1 MDSSLNNLY
10 RKCTLCARRCGVDR
24 IQGKLGF
31 CKATSEV
38 VIASYMVHHFE
49 EPPISGHNGSGAI
62 FFSYC
67 TARCCYCQNYNYSRG
82 RYGKG
87 VTTQRLAEIMLELEK
102 KGSHNINL
110 VTPSHYI
117 PSIIEAL
124 DIARKKSIKI
134 PIVYNTN
141 GYESEEAIDMLNG
154 YIDIYMPDAKY
165 SDDKLANEQCGFID
179 YSKHNIVA
187 LKKMR
192 KQVGDLK
199 TDKDKIAKR
208 GLLIR
213 HLVLPGFIENT
224 RGVLKQIAKKLSNK
238 TYISLM
244 NQYSPI
250 AQVGKDPN
258 LKRRLDTEEYEKAK
272 AYLEQFGFLNGWVQ
286 D

>member
-1 MDSSLNNLY
+1 MNSSIYDRY
-10 RKCTLCARRCGVDR
+10 RKCSLCPRKCGVDR
-24 IQGKLGF
+24 TQGKLGF

-38 VIASYMVHHFE
+38 FVASYMVHRFE
-49 EPPISGHNGSGAI
+49 EPPISGHNGSGTI

-82 RYGKG
+82 RYGKS
-87 VTTQRLAEIMLELEK
+87 VTTPGLTEIMLELEK
-102 KGSHNINL
+102 KGAHNINL

-124 DIARKKSIKI
+124 DIARLKGIKI

-165 SDDKLANEQCGFID
+165 SDDKLANKQCGFIN
-179 YSKHNIVA
+179 YSKHNIAA

-192 KQVGDLK
+192 KQVGDIK
-199 TDKDKIAKR
+199 TDINGIAER

-213 HLVLPGFIENT
+213 HLVLPGYIENT
-224 RGVLKQIAKKLSNK
+224 RGVLRQIAKELSNK
-238 TYISLM
+238 AYISLM

-250 AQVGKDPN
+250 AQVKKDPN
-258 LKRRLDTEEYEKAK
+258 LKRRLTAEEYKKAK
-272 AYLEQFGFLNGWVQ
+272 AYLERLGFLNGWVQ